1 MRVLVPL
8 LAISLA
14 ALLTACGTSTDGGA
28 GTTGHGARSHPA
40 KSDAGGSGGG
50 DASAPG
56 AVKQVTGG
64 PGSCPSYDVAIES
77 VFVAGTDCDSARDVV
92 LAYMGS
98 PLCRSGGGGT
108 CQAAGWTCDVAGV
121 GAGPIACT
129 RGDGRVM
136 LALRGPR

>member
-1 MRVLVPL
+1 MRVLIPL

-14 ALLTACGTSTDGGA
+14 ALLTACGTSADDGA
-28 GTTGHGARSHPA
+28 GITAHGPPSHPA
-40 KSDAGGSGGG
+40 NPDPTSGGG

-56 AVKQVTGG
+56 PVKQVIGG

-77 VFVAGTDCDSARDVV
+77 VFVAGTDCDSARGVV

-98 PLCRSGGGGT
+98 PLCRSGGGET
-108 CQAAGWTCDVAGV
+108 CEAAGWTCDVAGV

-136 LALRGPR
+136 LTLRGPR